1 MAFVNPGILWL
12 LSLNIIPIIIHLF
25 HFRRYKKLY
34 FSSLQFIQ
42 KIDQENKSTKKLK
55 HLIVLLTRIL
65 ALSAIIIAFAQPY
78 IPALNNKTKAGKNLI
93 VIYIDNSFSMTAK
106 GVEGE
111 LISEAQEVARR
122 IIKQAPIDCH
132 IILHTNLLNGFEK
145 RILTKIEALEQLEK
159 IKEGPIA
166 RNIDEII
173 NWERDFIKN
182 INDEQ
187 ERINTV
193 QHIIISDFQKET
205 FSVAKLKSDKSGFYY
220 PIQIKAQSPANLY
233 IDSIYFASPL
243 QKLGDQNEVFV
254 RVKNESNEDAAN
266 IEIKIELG
274 AQKRSMFAEIKAN
287 STIVTSFNYTNN
299 TTGIVEGKVEVSD
312 KQLFWDDTYYFNLN
326 VAKTSNVLLINGALA
341 TDAIKKV
348 FSLETFYKLTSV
360 DELSY
365 TSDLAEEADLIV
377 INGINDISSGL
388 ATNLVE
394 LSEQGHSIA
403 LFPGENIN
411 VSSWNSLLT
420 KLTLPQLGNTISI
433 GNSINEI
440 DYKNPFFIG
449 MFDKEKKDLSMP
461 SIAKSYSLIDA
472 TQSAAIPLLK
482 QRNGN
487 PLLLKSAGNSSN
499 YLYTSSLDLS
509 FGNFTQNAIFPSILL
524 RMGELSKRK
533 LPNFVIIGQDSKILV
548 YNTSNSEKPLRLVNK
563 KVDFIPQYQRF
574 NSKTSISIA
583 GTEAIEKLVAGSYQI
598 KDEDDEIDRIA
609 INYDRKESSSEIMKE
624 KDIIKSFEKAG
635 IKNCTFKAAENGQSM
650 MQLKLDKPFE
660 YWRYFVILA
669 LVFLLIEMA
678 LLKFWK

>member
-55 HLIVLLTRIL
+55 HLLVLLSRIL

-78 IPALNNKTKAGKNLI
+78 IPALNNKTKVGKNLI

-122 IIKQAPIDCH
+122 IIKEAPIDCH

-145 RILTKIEALEQLEK
+145 RMLTKIEALEQLDK

-266 IEIKIELG
+266 I
-274 AQKRSMFAEIKAN
+274 
-287 STIVTSFNYTNN
+287 
-299 TTGIVEGKVEVSD
+299 
-312 KQLFWDDTYYFNLN
+312 
-326 VAKTSNVLLINGALA
+326 
-341 TDAIKKV
+341 
-348 FSLETFYKLTSV
+348 
-360 DELSY
+360 
-365 TSDLAEEADLIV
+365 
-377 INGINDISSGL
+377 
-388 ATNLVE
+388 
-394 LSEQGHSIA
+394 
-403 LFPGENIN
+403 
-411 VSSWNSLLT
+411 
-420 KLTLPQLGNTISI
+420 
-433 GNSINEI
+433 
-440 DYKNPFFIG
+440 
-449 MFDKEKKDLSMP
+449 
-461 SIAKSYSLIDA
+461 
-472 TQSAAIPLLK
+472 
-482 QRNGN
+482 
-487 PLLLKSAGNSSN
+487 
-499 YLYTSSLDLS
+499 
-509 FGNFTQNAIFPSILL
+509 
-524 RMGELSKRK
+524 
-533 LPNFVIIGQDSKILV
+533 
-548 YNTSNSEKPLRLVNK
+548 
-563 KVDFIPQYQRF
+563 
-574 NSKTSISIA
+574 
-583 GTEAIEKLVAGSYQI
+583 
-598 KDEDDEIDRIA
+598 
-609 INYDRKESSSEIMKE
+609 
-624 KDIIKSFEKAG
+624 
-635 IKNCTFKAAENGQSM
+635 
-650 MQLKLDKPFE
+650 
-660 YWRYFVILA
+660 
-669 LVFLLIEMA
+669 
-678 LLKFWK
+678 